1 MTSHPRPTARVL
13 LAPLA
18 AAALLAGCVGPRVL
32 PYANEVET
40 RYLGEPATRALNEL
54 GPPRSESRL
63 ADLRSY
69 VWQTGQASPGALGG
83 YCRLQLVAD
92 PGGKV
97 VDYVIDGTPLGCSR
111 LLRRS

>member
-1 MTSHPRPTARVL
+1 MTSHPRPAARVL

-54 GPPRSESRL
+54 GPPRSESRR
-63 ADLRSY
+63 ADLQSY
-69 VWQTGQASPGALGG
+69 VWQTGQAGALGG

-92 PGGKV
+92 PRGKV
-97 VDYVIDGTPLGCSR
+97 VDYAIDGTPLGCGR
-111 LLRRS
+111 LLSRS